1 MTEIEI
7 RGKIAMANFERLVK
21 LLSSEGRLVDHYHRL
36 SVDLSPGFDKKTRT
50 WKNPSGFDIRVKKSD
65 GKEKITI
72 KIGGF
77 QDRKR
82 KEVEVEL
89 VTGRLLEALDLLE
102 ALGYPN
108 GMIYYWE
115 SWEYSFWGVEIKLS
129 KYTDD
134 YFTFE
139 IESKESLEVEK
150 IAKELNL
157 TPYSE
162 KEYREVINRENQ
174 NIHQIYRRGT
184 VEKMLEES
192 F

>member
-50 WKNPSGFDIRVKKSD
+50 WKNPSGLDIRVKKSD

-115 SWEYSFWGVEIKLS
+115 SWEYSFRGVEIKLS

>member
-7 RGKIAMANFERLVK
+7 RGKIAMADFERLVK
-21 LLSSEGRLVDHYHRL
+21 LLSVNGEQVDHYHRL
-36 SVDLSPGFDKKTRT
+36 SVDLSPGFDEKSKT
-50 WKNPSGFDIRVKKSD
+50 WKNSSGIDMRVKKSD
-65 GKEKITI
+65 DKEKISI
-72 KIGGF
+72 KTGNF
-77 QDRKR
+77 HDLERR
-82 KEVEVEL
+82 EVEVK
-89 VTGRLLEALDLLE
+89 LENGQFLRALDLL
-102 ALGYPN
+102 GVPGFQN

-115 SWEYSFWGVEIKLS
+115 SWEYSFRGVEIKLS

>member
-1 MTEIEI
+1 
-7 RGKIAMANFERLVK
+7 
-21 LLSSEGRLVDHYHRL
+21 
-36 SVDLSPGFDKKTRT
+36 
-50 WKNPSGFDIRVKKSD
+50 
-65 GKEKITI
+65 
-72 KIGGF
+72 
-77 QDRKR
+77 
-82 KEVEVEL
+82 
-89 VTGRLLEALDLLE
+89 
-102 ALGYPN
+102 
-108 GMIYYWE
+108 E
-115 SWEYSFWGVEIKLS
+115 SWEYSFRGVEIKLS